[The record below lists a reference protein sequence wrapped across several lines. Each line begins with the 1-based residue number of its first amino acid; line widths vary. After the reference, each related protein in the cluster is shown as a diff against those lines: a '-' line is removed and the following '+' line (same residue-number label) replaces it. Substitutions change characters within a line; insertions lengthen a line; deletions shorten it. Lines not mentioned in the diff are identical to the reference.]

1 MHVHVPK
8 VGCCVHGVHGL
19 LRVVLLCVRCCLI
32 TSRQAKP
39 GGPHIQATTTQ
50 GARHH

>member
-19 LRVVLLCVRCCLI
+19 LRVVLLCLRRAGRL
-32 TSRQAKP
+32 QGLP
-39 GGPHIQATTTQ
+39 ATVPIVYQ
-50 GARHH
+50 GLQQ